1 MMRTIAFTF
10 VVFACAAAA
19 FGCSK
24 GKSSQSSTQTRKI
37 GGCEI
42 ETIAIGTGTAGY
54 GEAPGDA
61 AWIRLSSVEFAG
73 NELYEQAAA
82 DLKNALGARGAKI
95 YGCTELTH
103 VKEGSCWPPYS
114 IEFRIALTEQA
125 GGHLR
130 TFLQQNALANCR
142 PLAERPE
149 GHGTFFVTCG
159 FGSSDWWTVW
169 YRK

>member
-1 MMRTIAFTF
+1 MRTILFTIL
-10 VVFACAAAA
+10 VFAFAAAA
-19 FGCSK
+19 CGCNK
-24 GKSSQSSTQTRKI
+24 GKSGQGSTQTRKI
-37 GGCEI
+37 GGCEV
-42 ETIAIGTGTAGY
+42 ETITIGTAAAGY
-54 GEAPGDA
+54 DEAPSDA
-61 AWIRLSSVEFAG
+61 AWIRLGSIEFAG
-73 NELYEQAAA
+73 NELYAQAAA
-82 DLKNALGARGAKI
+82 DLKKALGERGVKI

-103 VKEGSCWPPYS
+103 IKEGSCWPPYS
-114 IEFRIALTEQA
+114 IECRIVLTEQA

-149 GHGTFFVTCG
+149 GYGTFFVTCG